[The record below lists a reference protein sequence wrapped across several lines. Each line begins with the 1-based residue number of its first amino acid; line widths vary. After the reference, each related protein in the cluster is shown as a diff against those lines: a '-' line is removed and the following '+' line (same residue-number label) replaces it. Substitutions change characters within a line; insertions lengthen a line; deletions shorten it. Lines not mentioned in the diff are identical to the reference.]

1 MENNK
6 LTVVLLSILILIVVS
21 FFGYT
26 RITGFAAY
34 QYGTTTMNA
43 TIGAWVAITPS
54 TSITGGILFG
64 SINPGTNDNMAV
76 NDTTGPAGTNCTDYN
91 ITIDTSSNVDVDIFN
106 DASGDL
112 TSSGNVIKIEN
123 VTLEANQTACGN
135 NINMTLKTDG
145 TIPLNTTYLIMGS
158 NTNTTGPC
166 KSVSSGNN
174 CYIAYWLDV
183 PASQITGTYTTT
195 YKYCGVEENTAVG
208 SCGQ

>member
-6 LTVVLLSILILIVVS
+6 LTAVLLSILILIVVS

-34 QYGTTTMNA
+34 QKGTTFMNA

-54 TSITGGILFG
+54 SSITSGILFG
-64 SINPGTNDNMAV
+64 GINPGTNNNTAV
-76 NDTTGPAGTNCTDYN
+76 NDTTGPSGVGCTDYN
-91 ITIDTSSNVDVDIFN
+91 ITIDTSSNVDVDLFN
-106 DASGDL
+106 DATGDL
-112 TSSGNVIKIEN
+112 TTAGGTIGIKN
-123 VTLEANQTACGN
+123 VTIEANQTDCGN
-135 NINMTLKTDG
+135 NVNVTVTTDG

-166 KSVSSGNN
+166 KSVESGKN

-183 PASQITGTYTTT
+183 PASQITGAYTTT
-195 YKYCGVEENTAVG
+195 YQYCGVEENGASTT
-208 SCGQ
+208 CG